1 MNSRMKFFEAVRT
14 NSQTR
19 FFYVRRIRKCSTVN
33 IFADIKQNPYWSV
46 INILEAV
53 LWSNAQSGFLYI
65 DRKEN
70 VRKRRLLVRPVRSIV
85 KKLDAAAGAID
96 DAAGAIDDVAGA
108 GISGGGGAIDDC
120 LNFFHGSVDNWHNKI
135 MFFLGGTARA
145 GGSEI
150 GMKWNFN
157 KPVRVSTDSWLNLS
171 GLILAAQHSPNY
183 RIMSVIQAMIFLYM

>member
-1 MNSRMKFFEAVRT
+1 MNSRIKFFEAVRT

-19 FFYVRRIRKCSTVN
+19 FFYVRWIRKCSTIN
-33 IFADIKQNPYWSV
+33 IFAEIKQNPYWSV
-46 INILEAV
+46 INIFEAV
-53 LWSNAQSGFLYI
+53 LWSNTQSWFFYVR
-65 DRKEN
+65 RKEN
-70 VRKRRLLVRPVRSIV
+70 VRKRWLLFRPVTSIV
-85 KKLDAAAGAID
+85 KKLDAAGAL
-96 DAAGAIDDVAGA
+96 DDVAGA
-108 GISGGGGAIDDC
+108 GISGGGGAVDDS

-145 GGSEI
+145 SRSEI

>member
-1 MNSRMKFFEAVRT
+1 MSINSRIKFFEAVRT

-19 FFYVRRIRKCSTVN
+19 SFYVRRIRKCSTVN

-65 DRKEN
+65 GRNEN
-70 VRKRRLLVRPVRSIV
+70 ARKRRLLVRPVTSIV
-85 KKLDAAAGAID
+85 KKL

-108 GISGGGGAIDDC
+108 GIGGGGAVNDC

-145 GGSEI
+145 SGSEI

-157 KPVRVSTDSWLNLS
+157 KPVRVSSDSWLNLS
-171 GLILAAQHSPNY
+171 GLILAAQHSPNS